1 MNAPACANA
10 APSALRGA
18 GMPRA
23 LRAIFM
29 AALLPLAVL
38 GSGCAGHRPAPP
50 QFAPETLVSA
60 AAMPLPPAVFA
71 RDIAGADYILLGE
84 EHPNPCDHLA
94 QAAVIRR
101 LAAAGVF
108 PAIGLEMVP
117 ADRQHVLDAFNAGSL
132 SLAELP
138 HALDWKTTW
147 GFDFGLYAPIFEAA
161 REYHLPLFA
170 LNVPA
175 GLAKK
180 VSRLGL
186 EALPPS
192 ERAKLPGAILPPHP
206 EQVEDLRAF
215 FAHHGPM
222 GKPAPDTAPPQAA
235 TPARDPFDSFLTVQS
250 LWDTQMAAR
259 TVLAR
264 SLTARPVV
272 VIAGAGHVSNGWGIA
287 RRLAVYDPSAKTVTV
302 VPWRGGE
309 TPDPDEATFFAAC
322 PAIQKSR
329 LGMTLSHD
337 QPAPGQPAP
346 PLLVTAV
353 APSSAAE
360 TAGLLAGD
368 AVTAAGKHPATDL
381 AVLHQAA
388 MEAAKAGEPLS
399 LTVSRAGETL
409 TITIPLAAPSAG
421 K

>member
-1 MNAPACANA
+1 MNAPARAIA
-10 APSALRGA
+10 ASSALRGA
-18 GMPRA
+18 GIPRA
-23 LRAIFM
+23 LRAVFV
-29 AALLPLAVL
+29 AALLPLAAL
-38 GSGCAGHRPAPP
+38 GAGCVAKHTTPP
-50 QFAPETLVSA
+50 QFAPETLVDAGA
-60 AAMPLPPAVFA
+60 APLPPAVFA
-71 RDIAGADYILLGE
+71 RDIAGADYMLLGE

-117 ADRQHVLDAFNAGSL
+117 ADRQPVLDAFNAGSL
-132 SLAELP
+132 SLADLP
-138 HALDWKTTW
+138 QALDWKTTW
-147 GFDFGLYAPIFEAA
+147 GFDFALYAPIFEAA
-161 REYHLPLFA
+161 REYQLPLFA
-170 LNVPA
+170 LNAPA
-175 GLAKK
+175 GLAKE
-180 VSRLGL
+180 VGRLGL
-186 EALPPS
+186 DALPPAK
-192 ERAKLPGAILPPHP
+192 RAMLPGAILPPHP
-206 EQVEDLRAF
+206 AQVEELRVF
-215 FAHHGPM
+215 FAQHGPM
-222 GKPAPDTAPPQAA
+222 GKPPPDPAKAA
-235 TPARDPFDSFLTVQS
+235 VPGRDPFDSFLAVQS

-259 TVLAR
+259 AVLAR

-272 VIAGAGHVSNGWGIA
+272 VIAGAGHVANGWGIA
-287 RRLAVYDPSAKTVTV
+287 RRLAVYDPSARTVTV

-309 TPDPDEATFFAAC
+309 APDPDEATFFAAC

-337 QPAPGQPAP
+337 QPAPGQPVP
-346 PLLVTAV
+346 PLLVTTV
-353 APSSAAE
+353 APGSAAE

-388 MEAAKAGEPLS
+388 MEAAKAGDPLT

-409 TITIPLAAPSAG
+409 TITIPLAAPPAG

>member
-1 MNAPACANA
+1 MAC
-10 APSALRGA
+10 
-18 GMPRA
+18 
-23 LRAIFM
+23 
-29 AALLPLAVL
+29 LLALAVL
-38 GSGCAGHRPAPP
+38 TAGCAARRAGPP
-50 QFAPETLVSA
+50 PFAPETLLDA
-60 AAMPLPPAVFA
+60 AARPLSPAVFA

-101 LAAAGVF
+101 LAAAGAF

-117 ADRQHVLDAFNAGSL
+117 ADRQQVLDAFNAGTL
-132 SLAELP
+132 SLADLP
-138 HALDWKTTW
+138 KALDWKTTW
-147 GFDFGLYAPIFEAA
+147 GFDFELYAPIFEAA
-161 REYHLPLFA
+161 RDFRLPLFA
-170 LNVPA
+170 LNVPK

-180 VSRLGL
+180 VGRAGL
-186 EALPPS
+186 DALPPA
-192 ERAKLPGAILPPHP
+192 ERTLLPGALLPPHP
-206 EQVEDLRAF
+206 AQVEELRAF
-215 FAHHGPM
+215 FVHHGPM
-222 GKPAPDTAPPQAA
+222 GKPVPDSAPRKEAAPG
-235 TPARDPFDSFLTVQS
+235 RDPFASFLTVQS

-259 TVLAR
+259 ALYAR

-272 VIAGAGHVSNGWGIA
+272 IIAGAGHVADGWGIA
-287 RRLAVYDPSAKTVTV
+287 RRLAVYDPSARTVTV

-309 TPDPDEATFFAAC
+309 APAPGEATFFAAC

-337 QPAPGQPAP
+337 QPTPGQPVP

-353 APSSAAE
+353 APGSAAGK
-360 TAGLLAGD
+360 AGLLAGD

-388 MEAAKAGEPLS
+388 MEAAKAGEPLT

-409 TITIPLAAPSAG
+409 AITIPLAAPPAG